1 MDEYRNAIVAGLRTA
16 ATESSLKCK
25 DVYGQSD
32 LLNAL
37 LLGAQLND
45 ILFKTAY
52 LGNDL
57 ADVNVYGYLADLIE
71 GKGLDS
77 DNVNGNA
84 DEVYSTEVVVTN
96 MAEAT
101 NKTRNLFPE
110 WQRVSVITSPDRT
123 YDLHDEGDHV
133 SLFITAQ
140 PDKLPVEF
148 RKKYRLTISEVA
160 DEPDHD

>member
-1 MDEYRNAIVAGLRTA
+1 MDEYRNAVVARLRELEEEFKESKVLRPRAETA
-16 ATESSLKCK
+16 RKVFDQLFYILDDSGFDTECRSR
-25 DVYGQSD
+25 
-32 LLNAL
+32 NI
-37 LLGAQLND
+37 LGR
-45 ILFKTAY
+45 
-52 LGNDL
+52 L
-57 ADVNVYGYLADLIE
+57 AELIE
-71 GKGLDS
+71 D
-77 DNVNGNA
+77 NGNA

>member
-45 ILFKTAY
+45 ILFRTAY

-57 ADVNVYGYLADLIE
+57 ADVNVYDYLADLIE

-96 MAEAT
+96 MAEAVS
-101 NKTRNLFPE
+101 KTCAVFPDE
-110 WQRVSVITSPDRT
+110 RVDVIPAPDRT

-133 SLFITAQ
+133 SLFITTQ
-140 PDKLPVEF
+140 PDNMPVEF

-160 DEPDHD
+160 DGPDND

>member
-1 MDEYRNAIVAGLRTA
+1 MDEYRKAVVARLRELEDEFRENGA
-16 ATESSLKCK
+16 SYSRAEIARKIFDQLFYILDDAGFDAECSS
-25 DVYGQSD
+25 G
-32 LLNAL
+32 NI
-37 LLGAQLND
+37 LGR
-45 ILFKTAY
+45 
-52 LGNDL
+52 L
-57 ADVNVYGYLADLIE
+57 AELIE
-71 GKGLDS
+71 D
-77 DNVNGNA
+77 NGNA
-84 DEVYSTEVVVTN
+84 DEVYSTEVVATN
-96 MAEAT
+96 MTEAT

-123 YDLHDEGDHV
+123 FDFHDEGDHV

>member
-1 MDEYRNAIVAGLRTA
+1 MDEYRNDIVAGLRTA
-16 ATESSLKCK
+16 ATESGLKYK
-25 DVYGQSD
+25 DIYGQSD
-32 LLNAL
+32 LLSAL
-37 LLGAQLND
+37 SLVAQLNG
-45 ILFKTAY
+45 ILFRTAY

-57 ADVNVYGYLADLIE
+57 ADVNVYDYLADLIE

-96 MAEAT
+96 MAEAVS
-101 NKTRNLFPE
+101 KTRNLFPE
-110 WQRVSVITSPDRT
+110 WQRVPTIESPDRT

-133 SLFITAQ
+133 SLFITTQ
-140 PDKLPVEF
+140 PDNMPVEF

-160 DEPDHD
+160 DGPDND